1 MVERNEKGRV
11 LPSKSSQGLYSPSHE
26 RRGGVCKV
34 FFKVLFEKRLEGE
47 GLVFWVVAREKGD
60 RKEQGAWGRGSE
72 RALPEPPRHLGFP
85 GNLAT
90 GG

>member
-1 MVERNEKGRV
+1 MYR
-11 LPSKSSQGLYSPSHE
+11 PSHG

-47 GLVFWVVAREKGD
+47 GLVFWVDAREKGLPGQ
-60 RKEQGAWGRGSE
+60 KEQCARGRGSE
-72 RALPEPPRHLGFP
+72 RARPEPPRHLGFP
-85 GNLAT
+85 GNQAT